1 MDNVELQRKED
12 MPPNIDVAAILE
24 KVKAMPRDPNFTSE
38 PVHSISSCYFA
49 IVQLT
54 RIREVRASS
63 PE

>member
-1 MDNVELQRKED
+1 

-24 KVKAMPRDPNFTSE
+24 KVKAMPRDSNFTSE